1 MKYIEQ
7 SFTEIVE
14 NNFFDKIGL
23 VAHNCYQVDNNNNSE
38 LFVKKLIGYGHFAMM
53 EHYQFVL
60 QINKDFY
67 QELIQLNNPFIIL
80 VSCFNNYYASFS
92 IRVILENVKLE
103 NSTTY
108 LKLLYCL
115 PNNIQQILE
124 GVTPIKVEGKLL
136 TEEEI
141 NNLPKSIYEKV
152 KFVTIKIITDRGVSH
167 ELVRHRIASYAQES
181 TRYCNYSRAKFGN
194 ELTFIKPLDYDL
206 HQQDYDYIFSNI
218 EKEYI
223 HMTNDLH
230 LSAEMARAIL
240 PNKLKTSIII
250 TCSIS
255 EYLKIF
261 ALRCAKNAHPDIQ
274 LIMNQIKDYFISK
287 GYITNEDR

>member
-1 MKYIEQ
+1 MKFVPQ
-7 SFTEIVE
+7 SFQEIKE

-53 EHYQFVL
+53 EHYQFVI
-60 QINKDFY
+60 QTNKEFY

-80 VSCFNNYYASFS
+80 VNDSSSYYASFS
-92 IRVILENVKLE
+92 IRVILENYKGE
-103 NSTTY
+103 NSSTY
-108 LKLLYCL
+108 LKLLSFL
-115 PNNIQQILE
+115 PNDIQKILQDA
-124 GVTPIKVEGKLL
+124 TPIKEVGKLL
-136 TEEEI
+136 TEDEI
-141 NNLPKSIYEKV
+141 KRLDKSIYQKV
-152 KFVTIKIITDRGVSH
+152 KFVTVKIITDRGVSH

-181 TRYCNYSRAKFGN
+181 TRYCNYSRSKFGN
-194 ELTFIKPLDYDL
+194 ELTFIEPLDYSM
-206 HQQDYDYIFSNI
+206 HKQDYDQIFLAI

-230 LSAEMARAIL
+230 MSAEMARSIL

-274 LIMNQIKDYFISK
+274 QIMNQIRDCFIQE